1 MNMKLEDLT
10 YALMIS
16 LLDTKG
22 PSIYYVSTFSDIS
35 DPLSQWLIWGIF
47 VQKVFETNLNFS
59 YQRENQKK

>member
-22 PSIYYVSTFSDIS
+22 PSIYYVSTFLDNFDPPPPFPIYYSDLLQCKKYATIV
-35 DPLSQWLIWGIF
+35 IF
-47 VQKVFETNLNFS
+47 
-59 YQRENQKK
+59 